1 MSMNE
6 ISERKRVKNDKIIRL
21 IIHNALSEG
30 KSFALWRMP
39 GTQQKNLCIGNGPLT
54 ALDELTIEELD
65 AGFLFAPFDPSG
77 KKYFLAAENSYHF
90 SGETEEELP
99 SSLAGIDLEKEGSGL
114 EKKTLPFH
122 FKKRNEYTPGS
133 FEALVAKC
141 IQSIEAGVAD
151 KIVPSTFLDQPL
163 PENLDALSV
172 FDRLCVNYPNAF
184 VSLTSSP
191 ETGTWLGASPE
202 LLVTMD
208 ANGLF
213 KTVALA
219 GTQRYEEGM
228 NLKQVAWTQKDIEE
242 QAMVSRYIINCL
254 KKVRVRE
261 YHEHGPRTVIAGS
274 LLHLKTDYEVDTRD
288 INFPL
293 MGSVMLKL
301 LHPTSAVCGMPHAP
315 AFDFLK
321 ANEGYDREMY
331 AGYIGPVNIQN
342 ETSLFVNLRCV
353 QLFHDKVR
361 AYAGAGVIADSLP
374 QKEKEEV
381 ELKLQ
386 SILKNIHS

>member
-1 MSMNE
+1 MND
-6 ISERKRVKNDKIIRL
+6 ISERRRVKNDKIIRL
-21 IIHNALSEG
+21 IIHSSLSQN
-30 KSFALWRMP
+30 KPFALWRMP
-39 GTQQKNLCIGNGPLT
+39 GAHQKNLCIGNGPLT

-65 AGFLFAPFDPSG
+65 SGFIFAPFDTSG
-77 KKYFLAAENSYHF
+77 KKYFLAAENTHHF
-90 SGETEEELP
+90 SGEPDEELP
-99 SSLAGIDLEKEGSGL
+99 PAFSGIDLEKESIGI
-114 EKKTLPFH
+114 EKKPLSFH
-122 FKKRNEYTPGS
+122 FKKRNEYSPGAY
-133 FEALVAKC
+133 ETLVARS
-141 IQSIEAGVAD
+141 IQSIEEGVAE
-151 KIVPSTFLDQPL
+151 KIVPSTFLDKPL
-163 PENLDALSV
+163 PETFDALKA
-172 FDRLCVNYPNAF
+172 FDNFCAKYPNAF

-208 ANGLF
+208 SNGIF

-228 NLKQVAWTQKDIEE
+228 NLKHVAWTQKDIEE

-261 YHEHGPRTVIAGS
+261 YNEHGPRTVIAGS
-274 LLHLKTDYEVDTRD
+274 LLHLKTDYEVNTRD
-288 INFPL
+288 INFPM

-301 LHPTSAVCGMPHAP
+301 LHPTSAVCGMPHDP

-321 ANEGYDREMY
+321 NNEGYDREMY
-331 AGYIGPVNIQN
+331 AGYIGPVNIGS

-361 AYAGAGVIADSLP
+361 AYAGAGVIADSVP

>member
-1 MSMNE
+1 MND
-6 ISERKRVKNDKIIRL
+6 ISERERVKNDQIIRW
-21 IIHNALSEG
+21 IIHSALSQG

-39 GTQQKNLCIGNGPLT
+39 GTSQKNLCIGQGPLT
-54 ALDELTIEELD
+54 ALDELNIEELD
-65 AGFLFAPFDPSG
+65 PGFIFAPFDPSG
-77 KKYFLAAENSYHF
+77 KKHFLAAENSYRF
-90 SGETEEELP
+90 SGEPGEELP
-99 SSLAGIDLEKEGSGL
+99 SLAGIDPEKEITCL
-114 EKKTLPFH
+114 EKKPLPFH
-122 FKKRNEYTPGS
+122 YKKRNEYNPGS
-133 FEALVAKC
+133 YEALVAKS

-151 KIVPSTFLDQPL
+151 KIVPSTFLDQPWTA
-163 PENLDALSV
+163 EADALQA
-172 FDRLCVNYPNAF
+172 FDRFCAKYPNAF
-184 VSLTSSP
+184 VSLTSTP

-208 ANGLF
+208 ANGIF

-274 LLHLKTDYEVDTRD
+274 LLHLKTDYEVNTRD
-288 INFPL
+288 INFPM

-301 LHPTSAVCGMPHAP
+301 LHPTSAVCGMPHEP

-321 ANEGYDREMY
+321 KNEGYEREMY
-331 AGYIGPVNIQN
+331 AGYLGPVNIEN

-353 QLFHDKVR
+353 QLFQDKVR